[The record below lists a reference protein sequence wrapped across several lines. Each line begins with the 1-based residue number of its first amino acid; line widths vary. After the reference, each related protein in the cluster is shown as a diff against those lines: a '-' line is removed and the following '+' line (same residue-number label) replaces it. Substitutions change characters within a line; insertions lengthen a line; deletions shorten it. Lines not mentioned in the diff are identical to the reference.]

1 MSHPACLT
9 ALLISAGLALA
20 APALVTAARAQG
32 SGPLRQAA
40 LSAELYAKGVE
51 TGDALLILAAAQLRK
66 SVDMQPV
73 DPLPDGAEPA
83 FAPLGWEAM
92 LGEAVALTT
101 EGDPLRDLADDIVG
115 QSWKGVIHGPVYR
128 IGELEAGAETR
139 LPDLS
144 FRGGE
149 YAEVY
154 AETEPGLDL
163 NITILDAGGREV
175 CADTDPTH
183 VAYCGWTP
191 AADGLFTLVI
201 ANSASRKF
209 GFALMTN

>member
-1 MSHPACLT
+1 MSPILRLSVLLT
-9 ALLISAGLALA
+9 SAGLAFGLA
-20 APALVTAARAQG
+20 AKAGAEGP
-32 SGPLRQAA
+32 GPLRQAA

-51 TGDALLILAAAQLRK
+51 SGDALLILAAAQLRK

-73 DPLPDGAEPA
+73 EPAPEGAEP

-92 LGEAVALTT
+92 VASAVDLVP
-101 EGDPLRDLADDIVG
+101 EGDPLRDLAEDVTA
-115 QSWKGVIHGPVYR
+115 QSWKGVISGPVYR
-128 IGELEAGAETR
+128 IGELAAGEETR

-154 AETEPGLDL
+154 AEGEPGLDL
-163 NITILDAGGREV
+163 SITILDAGGREV

-191 AADGLFTLVI
+191 ATDGHFTLVI
-201 ANSASRKF
+201 ANSGSRTS